1 MLASDHEYLCPLEIG
16 VGLVNAAPRE
26 RERERERQAERETR
40 SENVHDRLIKNSG
53 SSNYKIFLT
62 RD

>member
-26 RERERERQAERETR
+26 RERERERGRLSERRGQKMCTI
-40 SENVHDRLIKNSG
+40 D
-53 SSNYKIFLT
+53 
-62 RD
+62 